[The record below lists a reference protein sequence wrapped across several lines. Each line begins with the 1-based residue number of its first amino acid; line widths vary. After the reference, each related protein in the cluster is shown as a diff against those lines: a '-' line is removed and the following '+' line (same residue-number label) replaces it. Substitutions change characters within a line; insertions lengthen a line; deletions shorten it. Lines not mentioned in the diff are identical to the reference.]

1 MLEIDLNLYF
11 WLVDRGIMD
20 DDQRNKVITETNRIK
35 LHREH
40 SQRLEN
46 GVLIG
51 QTMIALK
58 KTLVSLSALRLTGGI
73 SCTIDSHS

>member
-58 KTLVSLSALRLTGGI
+58 KTLVSLSVLCLTGVFRAL
-73 SCTIDSHS
+73 

>member
-20 DDQRNKVITETNRIK
+20 DDQRNKVITETNKIK

-40 SQRLEN
+40 S
-46 GVLIG
+46 
-51 QTMIALK
+51 
-58 KTLVSLSALRLTGGI
+58 
-73 SCTIDSHS
+73 